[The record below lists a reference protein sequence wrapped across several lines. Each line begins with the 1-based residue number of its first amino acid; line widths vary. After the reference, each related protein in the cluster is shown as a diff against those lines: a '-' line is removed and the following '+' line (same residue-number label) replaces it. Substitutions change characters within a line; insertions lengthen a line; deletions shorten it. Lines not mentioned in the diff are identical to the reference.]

1 MGQNLSGNK
10 SLVIGLDFDGTCV
23 THAYPEIG
31 EDIGAV
37 PVLKQILANG
47 HKLMLWTMRGNKN
60 QKERQTLS
68 EAVDWLKKND
78 IQLWGINNNPTQ
90 TASGWSNS
98 HKQHANLYIDDAAL
112 GAPLK
117 FDLELSSAPFIDW
130 VKVEEILKENNII

>member
-1 MGQNLSGNK
+1 MGQNLTGKK

-23 THAYPEIG
+23 THDYPEIG
-31 EDIGAV
+31 KDIGAV

-47 HKLMLWTMRGNKN
+47 HKLMLWTMRGNKS

-68 EAVDWLKKND
+68 EAVDWLKEND

-117 FDLELSSAPFIDW
+117 VDLELSPTPFIDW
-130 VKVEEILKENNII
+130 VKVEEMLKENNII